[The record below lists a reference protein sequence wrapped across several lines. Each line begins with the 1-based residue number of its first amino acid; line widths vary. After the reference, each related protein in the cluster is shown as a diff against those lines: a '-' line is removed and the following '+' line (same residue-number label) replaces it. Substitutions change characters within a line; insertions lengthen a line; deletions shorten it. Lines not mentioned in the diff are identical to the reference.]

1 MKNCCQDISTITCS
15 IVDIQKRIEP
25 IEYTDNTIVIGSSI
39 SVEDS
44 LVVGAAQISIVNN
57 KINLPAKTLINGTP
71 LLADAFLNDIIP
83 LPANTIIDGYFPIT
97 EQFYYFY
104 TATDG
109 VFGYRGYIVNGQD
122 NPVSTRTASQVPRG
136 YSFLAPEDCVLSSLK
151 IILTFEA
158 GSYSGTSPIASILI
172 DVLDTN
178 LVVYYTGFYMDV
190 PAPTS
195 NTIGRVFAEQE
206 FEYFVRKGDCVGVW
220 VQDNL
225 LVSGSM
231 TAYAVL
237 GFKVLPPQALL
248 TETYTQNIKQTTAA
262 TSSYNR
268 FPFNNIMNS
277 MANRP
282 QNIYDQLAVLRSAK
296 SSSEI
301 YGRPLTIYDFD
312 ARYNNFSV
320 THAEIAFFF
329 SKSNKNGWY
338 IDISSSFE
346 KTENL
351 ETKYKW
357 QGILI
362 GKSELEEPRPLS
374 FYIADDALSL
384 EAIEQYHVPL
394 VVDYLSL
401 DINDPLIFLD
411 TIEKF
416 TPIINHHTFRF
427 ISVRHDLNQD
437 IQCKAA
443 YLFFSYGYTRIFTNL
458 LVDHNQTCDDWYAHP
473 SLVEPILLD
482 RISEHYRNHFNIPF
496 SECVEIIQDA
506 NLQ

>member
-25 IEYTDNTIVIGSSI
+25 IEFVNNNLVIDSSI
-39 SVEDS
+39 SVEDL

-71 LLADAFLNDIIP
+71 LLADAFINDIIS
-83 LPANTIIDGYFPIT
+83 LPTSTIIDGYFPIT

-109 VFGYRGYIVNGQD
+109 VFGYRGYIVNGEE

-151 IILTFEA
+151 IILTFQA
-158 GSYSGTSPIASILI
+158 GSYSGTSPIASVLI

-248 TETYTQNIKQTTAA
+248 TTFYTQGS
-262 TSSYNR
+262 TSTYNR

-277 MANRP
+277 MANRST
-282 QNIYDQLAVLRSAK
+282 NIYDQLAVLRSAK
-296 SSSEI
+296 SSFEV
-301 YGRPLTIYDFD
+301 YGRPMTTRDLDTRYSSETID
-312 ARYNNFSV
+312 
-320 THAEIAFFF
+320 HAETAFFF
-329 SKSNKNGWY
+329 SKKKIDGWY
-338 IDISSSFE
+338 VDISSSFNN
-346 KTENL
+346 TQNMGNR
-351 ETKYKW
+351 YKW
-357 QGILI
+357 RGILI
-362 GKSELEEPRPLS
+362 GKSELDDPRPLS
-374 FYIADDALSL
+374 FYIMDDVFSVEIMLLNNIPS
-384 EAIEQYHVPL
+384 
-394 VVDYLSL
+394 VVEYLSL
-401 DINDPLIFLD
+401 DISDDATMCLD
-411 TIEKF
+411 ILDKF
-416 TPIINHHTFRF
+416 PPILDQFTFSF

-437 IQCKAA
+437 IQWKAA
-443 YLFFSYGYTRIFTNL
+443 YLFFSHGYTRIFTDM
-458 LVDHNQTCDDWYAHP
+458 VIHDNQTYEDWYAHP
-473 SLVEPILLD
+473 SIHSPIFLE
-482 RISEHYRNHFNIPF
+482 RISEHSRNHGYIPF

-506 NLQ
+506 HSQ